1 MRQFFIS
8 PRRRLVVSVAAAVI
22 AVAAGA
28 LTSAGWAR
36 SQRAAAPAP
45 STAALN
51 QQYTAC
57 IKAAGATWT
66 PLADG
71 SGMYQVNIPAA
82 ANARCAP
89 LDLAREAAGNGD
101 ASTATWLASM
111 SASAPAGFWGCL
123 GASGYHVPG
132 GSGQRSDYGS
142 ADFAAAAKQCAAQ
155 AGVTLPAGP

>member
-1 MRQFFIS
+1 MRTFFNS
-8 PRRRLVVSVAAAVI
+8 RRRRLVVSAATVTI

-28 LTSAGWAR
+28 LTSSGWAR
-36 SQRAAAPAP
+36 GQHVAAPAA
-45 STAALN
+45 STAQLN
-51 QQYTAC
+51 QLYTAC
-57 IKAAGATWT
+57 IKSAGATWT

-101 ASTATWLASM
+101 ASTAAWLATLPS
-111 SASAPAGFWGCL
+111 SAPAGFWGCL
-123 GASGYHVPG
+123 GAAGYHVPG
-132 GSGQRSDYGS
+132 GAGQRSDYGS
-142 ADFAAAAKQCAAQ
+142 TDFAATARQCAAQ